1 MAESRELN
9 MKVSAQEEY
18 GLRCLLRIG
27 GANQSS
33 GLTIPEISEMEGL
46 TPANVA
52 KLLRILRLGGFIE
65 SARGRSGGYKLAHP
79 AEQIII
85 GNALNVLGGKIYEE
99 TFCDSH
105 TGAINVCHHIIDCSM
120 RSLWRSVQNAVN
132 VVLSRIT
139 LRDMLGNEKVVT
151 ELMTA
156 MNKEIMETQI
166 T

>member
-1 MAESRELN
+1 

-27 GANQSS
+27 SS
-33 GLTIPEISEMEGL
+33 KSPEGLTIPDISKTEGL

-65 SARGRSGGYKLAHP
+65 SARGRSGGYKLARP
-79 AEQIII
+79 ADQIII
-85 GNALNVLGGKIYEE
+85 GKVLTVLGGRIYEE
-99 TFCDSH
+99 TFCGSH
-105 TGAINVCHHIIDCSM
+105 TGAIDVCSHIIDCSM

-139 LRDMLGNEKVVT
+139 LKDMLGNEKVVT
-151 ELMTA
+151 ELVTTL
-156 MNKEIMETQI
+156 NKEIVESQLV
-166 T
+166 

>member
-1 MAESRELN
+1 

-27 GANQSS
+27 SADQSE
-33 GLTIPEISEMEGL
+33 GLTIPEISKMEGL

-79 AEQIII
+79 AEKIII
-85 GNALNVLGGKIYEE
+85 GEVLTLLGGKIYEE
-99 TFCDSH
+99 TFCNVH
-105 TGAINVCHHIIDCSM
+105 AGAIDVCSHIIDCSM

-132 VVLSRIT
+132 VVLKRIT

-151 ELMTA
+151 ELVTA
-156 MNKEIMETQI
+156 LNRKIVERQTA
-166 T
+166 